1 MKIQREPSLEK
12 YVQSLQF
19 IIDGWAT
26 VRTAAAISE
35 SGYVNFK
42 EEFYAAVKAY
52 LESNPPLDL
61 RDFGFMYVLLKQKKY
76 PEEVIEDIAQYFENG
91 APLQSLIDAYRPR
104 G

>member
-1 MKIQREPSLEK
+1 M
-12 YVQSLQF
+12 
-19 IIDGWAT
+19 
-26 VRTAAAISE
+26 RTAAAISDATGFIG
-35 SGYVNFK
+35 SKK
-42 EEFYAAVKAY
+42 EFHDAVKAY
-52 LESNPPLDL
+52 LESNPTLDL